1 MQGREGGEC
10 GECGGR
16 KSLWVCLT
24 CGFLGCGRYESAH
37 SLSHYK
43 KTGHPWSFE
52 LGGGRVW
59 DYGRDGFRHK
69 IRLGRCEGK
78 VEEGRRVGKKNE
90 EVREEF
96 QGMLESVLE
105 GQRVWGE
112 QEVERVERGLV
123 KELRGRDWSGEEE
136 EERRRLKES
145 IERMEVEEKEMS
157 SKVSK
162 LRSTSILV
170 REKSQKLLLEQ
181 KSYSSS
187 IKSLRETASKEKED
201 LKVRVGELELQVEE
215 LTNFIG
221 MQRKIESSG
230 AGGGDVL
237 GTIGGEEDKK
247 VKRKGKKKK

>member
-1 MQGREGGEC
+1 
-10 GECGGR
+10 
-16 KSLWVCLT
+16 
-24 CGFLGCGRYESAH
+24 
-37 SLSHYK
+37 
-43 KTGHPWSFE
+43 
-52 LGGGRVW
+52 
-59 DYGRDGFRHK
+59 
-69 IRLGRCEGK
+69 
-78 VEEGRRVGKKNE
+78 
-90 EVREEF
+90 
-96 QGMLESVLE
+96 
-105 GQRVWGE
+105 
-112 QEVERVERGLV
+112 
-123 KELRGRDWSGEEE
+123 
-136 EERRRLKES
+136 
-145 IERMEVEEKEMS
+145 MS